1 MQATATVLADRRAAI
16 NRANSQLSTGPR
28 TEAGKQRS
36 SLNALRHGLTART
49 AVLDSENQA
58 DYETHCRQFFD
69 QYKPAN
75 PTETQLV
82 HELADTSWRLRR
94 IPILEAEL
102 FAQVPSPESLIPQLA
117 CLGLHGARLSRQLQ
131 KTIDQ
136 LGDIQFERRRH
147 ERREL
152 RDAAAILELHKHKGI
167 PWQPSDHGFV
177 FSKEQVERC
186 SERMMRQNEARYIA
200 AERFNSPPL
209 APAWEF

>member
-1 MQATATVLADRRAAI
+1 MPATAAIHFESEIHQTPIDRAAV
-16 NRANSQLSTGPR
+16 NRANSKHSTGPR

-36 SLNALRHGLTART
+36 SLNALRHGLTARA

-58 DYETHCRQFFD
+58 DYENHHRPFVD
-69 QYKPAN
+69 QYKTAN
-75 PTETQLV
+75 PIETQLV
-82 HELADTSWRLRR
+82 QELADTSWRLRR
-94 IPILEAEL
+94 IPILEA
-102 FAQVPSPESLIPQLA
+102 APIRPSPQPRVPSPRSGQ
-117 CLGLHGARLSRQLQ
+117 
-131 KTIDQ
+131 
-136 LGDIQFERRRH
+136 H

-186 SERMMRQNEARYIA
+186 SERMMRQNEARYVA